1 MATVRGKNLTS
12 KEVAQFLGVSEAS
25 VKRWA
30 DSGLLPVEKTAG
42 GHRRFSPKDV
52 ALFRR
57 AASHESRPRAL
68 KNSFPAT
75 ARWRTS
81 DSVNSEQ
88 ESDGS
93 LTAEMYQA
101 LIAGNNEEASS
112 LFVIQYL
119 NGRSVASIADAILCT
134 AMRKIGD
141 LWHRGE
147 LSIVQEHVATRAALM
162 ALQTLRTVLG
172 STAPGGLLAV
182 CCSTEED
189 FHELP
194 VQLAALILEA
204 IGGEVVN
211 MGTSTPFYVLAE
223 AVASFKPQLVCVAST
238 ILTNLDRAA
247 REYEGLRRAAKA
259 AGASIVLG
267 GAGFADAQVRGRF
280 PAELHAD
287 SFQQLESFAAT
298 LTAVEETKG

>member
-1 MATVRGKNLTS
+1 MAIARSKNLSS

-57 AASHESRPRAL
+57 AGSHEAHTRAL
-68 KNSFPAT
+68 KNSFPAPS
-75 ARWRTS
+75 RRHTS
-81 DSVNSEQ
+81 DCMNSEQ
-88 ESDGS
+88 ESDDS
-93 LTAEMYQA
+93 LAAEMYQT
-101 LIAGNNEEASS
+101 LIAGNNEEASA
-112 LFVIQYL
+112 LLLIQYL
-119 NGRSVASIADAILCT
+119 NGRSVASIADMILC
-134 AMRKIGD
+134 APLRKIGD

-162 ALQTLRTVLG
+162 ALQTLRTAIG
-172 STAPGGLLAV
+172 SNADGGLLAV

-204 IGGEVVN
+204 VGGEVVN
-211 MGTSTPFYVLAE
+211 MGTSTPFYALAE

-247 REYEGLRRAAKA
+247 REYEGLRKAAKA

-267 GAGFADAQVRGRF
+267 GAGFADAQVRRRF

-287 SFQQLESFAAT
+287 NFQQLEAFAAK
-298 LTAVEETKG
+298 LTAGEEAKD